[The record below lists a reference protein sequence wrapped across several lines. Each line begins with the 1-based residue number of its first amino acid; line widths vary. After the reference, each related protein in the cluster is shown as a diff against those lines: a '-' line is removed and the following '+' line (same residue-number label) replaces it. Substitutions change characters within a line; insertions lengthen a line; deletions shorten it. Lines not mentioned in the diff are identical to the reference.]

1 MERGTDTEKGVNF
14 REFLERV
21 PPAGTRTKITDFEAI
36 PRYERLANTPTSYQL
51 RLPEIELYCDSCNG
65 TRFFKP
71 TDDLVAERLFYEGVT
86 YYECKNCNFEFKKY
100 ALLLS
105 LDKEDTLHQ
114 YLKDVVRKTGT
125 AFKYGEDPAF
135 GPHLPPQLV
144 TLVRPQRDLFFKG
157 RRCESQGLGI
167 GAFAY
172 YRRVIEDQKAAIID
186 AIIEACNKANADSS
200 LIAELTEAKNETQ
213 FDKAVSVIK
222 HALPEGLLIKG
233 HNPLTLIHNALSAG
247 LHAHSDEKCLELA
260 TTIRLVMIDFAE
272 KLAVFRKT
280 QSDLD
285 DAVTKLLQKKSGTPP
300 PAK

>member
-1 MERGTDTEKGVNF
+1 MQSDTDTEKGVTLK
-14 REFLERV
+14 EFLERV
-21 PPAGTRTKITDFEAI
+21 APGTAAKIADFQAI
-36 PRYERLANTPTSYQL
+36 PQYARLANTPTGYQVQ
-51 RLPEIELYCDSCNG
+51 LPEIELNCDSCSG
-65 TRFFKP
+65 MRFFKSDSLEA
-71 TDDLVAERLFYEGVT
+71 DDLFYTGIVS
-86 YYECKNCNFEFKKY
+86 YRCKNCGFEFKQY
-100 ALLLS
+100 ALRLILN
-105 LDKEDTLHQ
+105 KEDTLHQ
-114 YLKDVVRKTGT
+114 YRKNVVCKTGT

-135 GPHLPPQLV
+135 GPPLPPQLV
-144 TLVRPQRDLFFKG
+144 TLVRPQRELFFKG

-213 FDKAVSVIK
+213 SDKAVSVIK

-247 LHAHSDEKCLELA
+247 LHAHSDEECLEFA

-272 KLAVFRKT
+272 KLAAFRKT

-285 DAVTKLLQKKSGTPP
+285 DAVTKLLQKKSGTAPRQ
-300 PAK
+300 

>member
-144 TLVRPQRDLFFKG
+144 TLVRPQRDL
-157 RRCESQGLGI
+157 
-167 GAFAY
+167 
-172 YRRVIEDQKAAIID
+172 
-186 AIIEACNKANADSS
+186 SS
-200 LIAELTEAKNETQ
+200 RE
-213 FDKAVSVIK
+213 
-222 HALPEGLLIKG
+222 
-233 HNPLTLIHNALSAG
+233 
-247 LHAHSDEKCLELA
+247 
-260 TTIRLVMIDFAE
+260 
-272 KLAVFRKT
+272 
-280 QSDLD
+280 D
-285 DAVTKLLQKKSGTPP
+285 DARVKVLALVRSHTTGG
-300 PAK
+300 